1 MNPNAA
7 WTVPGYTEVRE
18 LGRGASGRVVLST
31 HEATGMPVAIKYLD
45 DELRADET
53 YLREFRAEARLVAEV
68 DSPNVARLYEYVES
82 DAGAAIVMELVNGVS
97 LRAML
102 REHGPTEPEAALCVL
117 KGSLLG
123 LAAAHTHN
131 VVHRDYKPENVLVDE
146 VGSSKLADFGI
157 AVRVGRDAVIAG
169 TPAYMAPEQWA
180 GGPASPATDIY
191 AATATFYECLT
202 GKQPYRGDGDLNTLR
217 HQHQHAPIPLEDAPP
232 VLHGLLR
239 SGLAKEAGRRPA
251 DALAFLADL
260 ESTARFG
267 YGEDW
272 EKRGRGSLA
281 RRAALLA
288 ALWPLAGSVVG
299 GSALATTVLG
309 MSKLK
314 TLVIA
319 SGIAIAVGVGSVGS
333 CIAFTPPP
341 ASGGGPVAI
350 GTPISTFPATP
361 TASSSPSASP
371 TPPASISPTPPKT
384 TSQPPPPPP
393 VPPPPTRHQGHRHRR
408 RRWLCAEHW
417 ARRCRAGDASRRDLR
432 NGRP

>member
-1 MNPNAA
+1 MSPDTA

-18 LGRGASGRVVLST
+18 LGRGGSGRVILST
-31 HEATGMPVAIKYLD
+31 HDETGTPVAIKYLD
-45 DELRADET
+45 DELRTDET
-53 YLREFRAEARLVAEV
+53 YLREFRAEARLIAEV

-123 LAAAHTHN
+123 LAAAHAHN
-131 VVHRDYKPENVLVDE
+131 VVHRDYKPENVLVDG

-157 AVRVGRDAVIAG
+157 AVRVGRDAVVAG
-169 TPAYMAPEQWA
+169 TPAYMAPEQWT

-191 AATATFYECLT
+191 AATVTFYECLT
-202 GKQPYRGDGDLNTLR
+202 GKRPYQGDLNELR
-217 HQHQHAPIPLEDAPP
+217 RQHEHAPIPLEDAPP

-239 SGLAKEAGRRPA
+239 SGLAKEPGRRPG

-272 EKRGRGSLA
+272 ESRGRGKLA
-281 RRAALLA
+281 QRAALLA

-309 MSKLK
+309 ASKLK
-314 TLVIA
+314 KLVVA
-319 SGIAIAVGVGSVGS
+319 TGIAVVVGTGGMAS
-333 CIAFTPPP
+333 CIALTPPP
-341 ASGGGPVAI
+341 ASGGGRW
-350 GTPISTFPATP
+350 
-361 TASSSPSASP
+361 PSAPRS
-371 TPPASISPTPPKT
+371 AR
-384 TSQPPPPPP
+384 SQ
-393 VPPPPTRHQGHRHRR
+393 
-408 RRWLCAEHW
+408 
-417 ARRCRAGDASRRDLR
+417 
-432 NGRP
+432 